1 MPEVIGAF
9 LRGERIHQSANP
21 AAEARNGPL
30 SCFPEMGFEFAERLL
45 DRIKVRRIFG
55 KISQHCTGGFNQFSH
70 AGNFVDGEAVHHHG
84 VTALECRNKASFE
97 IGHEG
102 CCIHRAIKHEGRDH
116 PAMAQAC
123 HEGDRL
129 PMPVRNM
136 VNQPNATRAAASKPH
151 HGGVGGG
158 LVNKHQSGR
167 VKHALFSHPT
177 PPCPGHV
184 RSLLLRRPQAFL
196 VAMTAHGPFPRSPRR
211 G

>member
-102 CCIHRAIKHEGRDH
+102 CCIHRAIKHEGRVIVFCGA
-116 PAMAQAC
+116 PAQTKTGRRVSVALTPDGRAQRRFCAA
-123 HEGDRL
+123 GDSMSL
-129 PMPVRNM
+129 
-136 VNQPNATRAAASKPH
+136 ATTIVCETTS
-151 HGGVGGG
+151 
-158 LVNKHQSGR
+158 
-167 VKHALFSHPT
+167 T
-177 PPCPGHV
+177 
-184 RSLLLRRPQAFL
+184 
-196 VAMTAHGPFPRSPRR
+196 
-211 G
+211 

>member
-158 LVNKHQSGR
+158 LVNRHQSGR
-167 VKHALFSHPT
+167 VNHALFSHPT

-184 RSLLLRRPQAFL
+184 RSLLLRRPQAF
-196 VAMTAHGPFPRSPRR
+196 F
-211 G
+211 